1 MENIP
6 EPNPI
11 PSTEVY
17 RVIESLEVDSSV
29 SFSLLS
35 TSDVLRSKE
44 KLNEFLTALEKSN
57 DDNSFLVFDIDIKFE
72 YGKMIKE
79 KEKEGI
85 VNFRVT
91 KQRVTRPAS

>member
-1 MENIP
+1 MENFP

-11 PSTEVY
+11 PYTEVY
-17 RVIESLEVDSSV
+17 RVIESLEIGSSA
-29 SFSLLS
+29 SFSLYN
-35 TSDVLRSKE
+35 TSEVLRSKE

-72 YGKMIKE
+72 DGKMIKE

>member
-72 YGKMIKE
+72 DGKMIKE

>member
-11 PSTEVY
+11 PYTEVY
-17 RVIESLEVDSSV
+17 RMIESLEVDSSI

-35 TSDVLRSKE
+35 TSEVLRSKE
-44 KLNEFLTALEKSN
+44 KLNEFLSALEKSN
-57 DDNSFLVFDIDIKFE
+57 DRNSFLVFDIDIKFE
-72 YGKMIKE
+72 DGKMIKE

>member
-1 MENIP
+1 MENFP

-11 PSTEVY
+11 PYTEVY
-17 RVIESLEVDSSV
+17 RVIESLEIGSSA
-29 SFSLLS
+29 SFSLYN
-35 TSDVLRSKE
+35 TSEVLRSKE

-72 YGKMIKE
+72 DGKMIKE

-91 KQRVTRPAS
+91 KQRATRPAS

>member
-1 MENIP
+1 MENFP

-11 PSTEVY
+11 PYTEVY
-17 RVIESLEVDSSV
+17 RVIESLEIGSSA
-29 SFSLLS
+29 SFSLYN
-35 TSDVLRSKE
+35 TSEVLRSEE

-57 DDNSFLVFDIDIKFE
+57 DANSFLVFDIDIKFE
-72 YGKMIKE
+72 DGKMIKE

-91 KQRVTRPAS
+91 KQKVTRPAS